1 VLLRHARRS
10 ITLLLAAMLALLTLP
25 LLQST
30 AEAATFPD
38 TAGSVYQP
46 AVDALAA
53 EGIIQGCGDGSQFC
67 PNERV
72 RRGQVASMIARAL
85 GLEATSSA
93 GFTDTAG
100 VHEANIDALAESGIA
115 NGITATRFG
124 TGNAASRAEMA
135 SFIDRAF
142 DTLPTGAAWFD
153 DTGGTHAPAID
164 RLAANG
170 ITAGCAAGPTQFCPT
185 QSVLRGQVAIFLAR
199 ALQLVPRVDPV
210 PLDQRQAQVAAAS
223 SSYDPVWDRV
233 AQCESGGNWSI
244 NTGNGYYGGLQFS
257 LQSWRAVGGS
267 GYPHNA
273 SKLEQIDRAERLR
286 AIQGWGAWPSCSRQL
301 GLR

>member
-1 VLLRHARRS
+1 MLLSYARRS
-10 ITLLLAAMLALLTLP
+10 IAVLFAALLALLTLP
-25 LLQST
+25 ALGGP
-30 AEAATFPD
+30 AEASTFPD

-85 GLEATSSA
+85 GLEATTSA
-93 GFTDTAG
+93 GFTDTTG
-100 VHEANIDALAESGIA
+100 VHEANIDALAENGIA
-115 NGITATRFG
+115 NGITSTRFG
-124 TGNAASRAEMA
+124 TGNVTSRAEMA

-142 DTLPTGAAWFD
+142 DTLSTGARWFD
-153 DTGGTHAPAID
+153 DIGGTHQPAID

-199 ALQLVPRVDPV
+199 ALELVPRVDPV
-210 PLDQRQAQVAAAS
+210 PLDQRQAQAQ
-223 SSYDPVWDRV
+223 SYDPVWDRV

-267 GYPHNA
+267 GYPHQA
-273 SKLEQIDRAERLR
+273 TKLEQIDRAERLR
-286 AIQGWGAWPSCSRQL
+286 AIQGWGAWPSCSSQL